1 MDDDQFS
8 EVHLIKLKL
17 VNKNL
22 TRLNVTCPFLERFS
36 PTVQLK
42 SKSQVYVPLINKLLV
57 SNDLI
62 SNQKWQEIP
71 LNIQPLLEYPF
82 DKHNVKIQTYD
93 DEAKTIKGEVVNM
106 QVQFSLF
113 LTLKGP
119 SKNFATVYFKHA
131 NLKKDLNVFRKM
143 SPQIIIST

>member
-1 MDDDQFS
+1 
-8 EVHLIKLKL
+8 
-17 VNKNL
+17 
-22 TRLNVTCPFLERFS
+22 
-36 PTVQLK
+36 
-42 SKSQVYVPLINKLLV
+42 
-57 SNDLI
+57 LI

-93 DEAKTIKGEVVNM
+93 DEEKTVKGEVVNM

-119 SKNFATVYFKHA
+119 SKNFVTVYFKHA